1 MTTALRPRPLRAH
14 KQQTT
19 RLSGMGD
26 TSGVEPLIWLTLPVV
41 VTILAAIVLLR
52 RDRRPATPDDAERLR
67 RIRRGLGGS

>member
-1 MTTALRPRPLRAH
+1 M
-14 KQQTT
+14 
-19 RLSGMGD
+19 
-26 TSGVEPLIWLTLPVV
+26 EPLIWLTLPVV